1 MLQNP
6 HTGKYDHMRAQT
18 RHRGP
23 DGLFRGVSNTGNFFT
38 FDPDKDEIIDKGINW
53 PGNNRY
59 CCSVGKSP
67 GGRYI
72 YYQVMT
78 YTDGSPV
85 IRLDT
90 KTGKRKV
97 IAFMCPFYYEKY
109 GYIPTGPYSLKP
121 GDKGEKLFILL
132 NGTFREYKYDP
143 GVERF
148 VHCAVMLVHIPESE
162 RIK

>member
-1 MLQNP
+1 MPQNP

-18 RHRGP
+18 RHRSP
-23 DGLFRGVSNTGNFFT
+23 DGLFWGVSNTGNFFT

-59 CCSVGKSP
+59 YCSMGRSP

-78 YTDGSPV
+78 YADGSPV
-85 IRLDT
+85 IQLDT

-97 IAFMCPFYYEKY
+97 LVFMRPFYYEKY
-109 GYIPTGPYSLKP
+109 GYIPTGSYSLKL
-121 GDKGEKLFILL
+121 DNKGEKLFILW
-132 NGTFREYKYDP
+132 NGAFREYKPDL

-148 VHCAVMLVHIPESE
+148 GHCSIMLVHIPESE
-162 RIK
+162 RIE